1 MTPVKSGLVAAVLAV
16 AGLSVMAQSAPV
28 VDVTGGQIR
37 GEYLPG
43 GGAVFRGVPYA
54 HPPTGDFRWRAPA
67 PVVAWSGVRDARV
80 FGAIC
85 PQQPSVT
92 LPNAL
97 DLISE
102 DCLSLNVWTSEWPV
116 TEARRPVLLRIPGG
130 GNINGGTSEARYD
143 GHAIAR
149 RGIVVVTINYRL
161 GSFGFFSHPALTAE
175 SPRRASGN
183 QGLLDQVAALEWV
196 HANITRFGGDPA
208 AITLAGS
215 SAGGIDIGAL
225 MTSPLTKGR
234 FARASIESGPA
245 RNALGDPLPLDEA
258 ERQGAAHAARW
269 GVQPAG
275 SLRELRAIA
284 MKTILDAQPARPVAF
299 LNLSVDGYVVPAPPA
314 LVFASGRQH
323 AVPTIMGSAARDF
336 TPGAPPPTGL
346 TALINE
352 RYGPLA
358 DRARPLY
365 ATDDPL
371 YGTPEVQWATDVGF
385 RCGTILQL
393 VEHVKAGHPAFA
405 FEFARLVN
413 PPIQPGGN
421 IHGLNGT
428 YVLGTLAT
436 RGEGTKLAPMTV
448 TPADTRLSDVMQQYW
463 VNFIRT
469 GDPNGP
475 GLSTWPGFR
484 EPERSYVQLA
494 EAGVTVK
501 QGLRRSQC
509 EVYIEHVDSLNRRR
523 PDR

>member
-1 MTPVKSGLVAAVLAV
+1 MTPVKCGLVAAVLAV

-92 LPNAL
+92 LPNAPE
-97 DLISE
+97 LISE

-143 GHAIAR
+143 GHTIAR

-196 HANITRFGGDPA
+196 HANITRFGGDPT

-269 GVQPAG
+269 GVQPARFAPGVAGHRDEDDPGCATGPTGRVPEPLRGRIRGAGPAG
-275 SLRELRAIA
+275 SRLRLR
-284 MKTILDAQPARPVAF
+284 
-299 LNLSVDGYVVPAPPA
+299 PPA
-314 LVFASGRQH
+314 
-323 AVPTIMGSAARDF
+323 
-336 TPGAPPPTGL
+336 
-346 TALINE
+346 
-352 RYGPLA
+352 
-358 DRARPLY
+358 
-365 ATDDPL
+365 
-371 YGTPEVQWATDVGF
+371 
-385 RCGTILQL
+385 C
-393 VEHVKAGHPAFA
+393 
-405 FEFARLVN
+405 
-413 PPIQPGGN
+413 
-421 IHGLNGT
+421 
-428 YVLGTLAT
+428 
-436 RGEGTKLAPMTV
+436 
-448 TPADTRLSDVMQQYW
+448 
-463 VNFIRT
+463 RT
-469 GDPNGP
+469 GNHGQRGP
-475 GLSTWPGFR
+475 RLHPWRAAADWPDSAHQR
-484 EPERSYVQLA
+484 EVRT
-494 EAGVTVK
+494 AG
-501 QGLRRSQC
+501 
-509 EVYIEHVDSLNRRR
+509 R
-523 PDR
+523 PCTATLCD

>member
-1 MTPVKSGLVAAVLAV
+1 MADVKGGLVSAALAV
-16 AGLSVMAQSAPV
+16 ASLSVMAQSPPV
-28 VDVTGGQIR
+28 VAVTGGRIR
-37 GEYLPG
+37 GDHLAG
-43 GGAVFRGVPYA
+43 GGAVFRGIPYA
-54 HPPTGDFRWRAPA
+54 HPPTGDFRWREPA
-67 PVVAWSGVRDARV
+67 PVIAWSGVRDATM

-85 PQQPSVT
+85 PQQPSATV
-92 LPNAL
+92 PNAL

-102 DCLSLNVWTSEWPV
+102 DCLSLNVWTPEWPAAA
-116 TEARRPVLLRIPGG
+116 ARRPVLLRIPGG
-130 GNINGGTSEARYD
+130 GNINGGTSEARND
-143 GHAIAR
+143 GLAIAR
-149 RGIVVVTINYRL
+149 RGLVVVTINYRL

-196 HANITRFGGDPA
+196 HANIARFGGDPT

-215 SAGGIDIGAL
+215 SAGGIDISAL
-225 MTSPLTKGR
+225 MASPLTKGR
-234 FARASIESGPA
+234 FARAVIESGPA
-245 RNALGDPLPLDEA
+245 RNALGDPLSLDEA
-258 ERQGAAHAARW
+258 ERRGAAHAATW
-269 GVQPAG
+269 SVAPGAG
-275 SLRELRAIA
+275 LRELRGISV
-284 MKTILDAQPARPVAF
+284 KTILDAQPPRPVAH
-299 LNLSVDGYVVPAPPA
+299 LNLSVDGYVVPVAPA

-323 AVPTIMGSAARDF
+323 AVPAIMGNAARDF

-358 DRARPLY
+358 ERVRSLY

-393 VEHVKAGHPAFA
+393 VEHVQAGHPAFA
-405 FEFARLVN
+405 FEFARLVD

-421 IHGLNGT
+421 IHGLQGN

-448 TPADTRLSDVMQQYW
+448 TPADTTLSDMMQRYW
-463 VNFIRT
+463 VNFVKT

-475 GLSTWPGFR
+475 GLRTWPGFR
-484 EPERSYVQLA
+484 QPERSYVQLT

-509 EVYIEHVDSLNRRR
+509 DIYIEHLDRLNRRT

>member
-1 MTPVKSGLVAAVLAV
+1 MAHAKCGLVAAGLAI
-16 AGLSVMAQSAPV
+16 AGLSVMAQSPPV
-28 VDVTGGQIR
+28 VDVTGGRIR
-37 GEYLPG
+37 GETAGGRRGRLQGHPLRASPDGRLPLA
-43 GGAVFRGVPYA
+43 GARAGCRVERRSRRDRVRLHLPAATQRHGSERARSHQRGLSVAQCLDSDWPA
-54 HPPTGDFRWRAPA
+54 TGAP
-67 PVVAWSGVRDARV
+67 
-80 FGAIC
+80 
-85 PQQPSVT
+85 
-92 LPNAL
+92 
-97 DLISE
+97 
-102 DCLSLNVWTSEWPV
+102 
-116 TEARRPVLLRIPGG
+116 RPVLLRIPGG
-130 GNINGGTSEARYD
+130 GNINGGTSEARND

-149 RGIVVVTINYRL
+149 RGLVVVTINYRL

-196 HANITRFGGDPA
+196 HANIARFGGDPA

-215 SAGGIDIGAL
+215 SAGGIDITAL

-234 FARASIESGPA
+234 FARAIIESGPA
-245 RNALGDPLPLDEA
+245 RNALGDPLPRDEA
-258 ERQGAAHAARW
+258 ERRGSAHAATW
-269 GVQPAG
+269 SVAPGAV
-275 SLRELRAIA
+275 LRELRAIS
-284 MKTILDAQPARPVAF
+284 MKTILDAQPPRPVAH
-299 LNLSVDGYVVPAPPA
+299 LNLSVDGYVVPATPA

-323 AVPTIMGSAARDF
+323 AVPVIMGSAARDF

-346 TALINE
+346 TALINQ
-352 RYGPLA
+352 RYAALA
-358 DRARPLY
+358 DRARQLY
-365 ATDDPL
+365 ASDDPL

-393 VEHVKAGHPAFA
+393 VEHVKAGHPAFE
-405 FEFARLVN
+405 FEFARLVD